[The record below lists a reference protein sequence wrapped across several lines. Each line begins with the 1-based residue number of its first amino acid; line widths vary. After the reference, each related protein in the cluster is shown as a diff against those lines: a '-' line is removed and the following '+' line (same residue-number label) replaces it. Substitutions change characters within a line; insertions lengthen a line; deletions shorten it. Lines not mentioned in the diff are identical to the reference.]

1 MLTLEVFLSCNCLS
15 APSAKLLAEKAVARV
30 GRMDLV
36 FRDEVVDA
44 ASARMI
50 GLAVFPAFV
59 IGTEILTVGIPS
71 LEQLVSMLEEK
82 IITMR
87 DV

>member
-1 MLTLEVFLSCNCLS
+1 MLTLEVFLACNCLS

-30 GRMDLV
+30 GRMNLI

-44 ASARMI
+44 AQARMI

-59 IGTEILTVGIPS
+59 IGTTVLTVGVPS

-82 IITMR
+82 IIAMR
-87 DV
+87 EV